1 MFFSEDYW
9 GQYSKFGPPYL
20 RMMIRMGDVEL
31 SDYSHQE
38 CLHLDDPIQ
47 EAVLSVS
54 GRENNTNMTN
64 ARESPP
70 NATPNAS

>member
-1 MFFSEDYW
+1 
-9 GQYSKFGPPYL
+9 
-20 RMMIRMGDVEL
+20 MMIRMGDVEL